1 MSNFRVNSFLQHS
14 TPEYNA
20 AHKKENSEYNAKY
33 YQAHKEK
40 WGVKDSGSSSESS
53 DSDDEDDK
61 KKKKKK
67 EENPRAYLEKLNG
80 GSKAVGKGKKSTE
93 KKSSEKTSKKKET
106 DEEKAERLQK
116 EKEEKERKAEE
127 TRKANEEYAAKLKKV
142 QEQMAERQNGV
153 KKKKVNVTKS
163 NPYVKHSYIVNPSSE
178 FYLMHHGIDNQRWGV
193 RHGPPYPLAREIS
206 SAIKKGASEGLK
218 QGKKQVKGY
227 AIQNTI
233 KPATDR
239 IQKKK
244 NPQKFDAKKIAKTS
258 AVMIGTAVATGII
271 SKLVDVGI
279 DKAAQGGKIVAGKI
293 LMNANNEG
301 LANMGVNI
309 LLDAYRTTRG

>member
-20 AHKKENSEYNAKY
+20 KHKKENSEYNAKY

-67 EENPRAYLEKLNG
+67 EENPRAYLDKLNG
-80 GSKAVGKGKKSTE
+80 GSKAISKKKEKSE
-93 KKSSEKTSKKKET
+93 KKSSEKSSKKKET
-106 DEEKAERLQK
+106 DEEKAERLRKQ
-116 EKEEKERKAEE
+116 KEEKERKAEE
-127 TRKANEEYAAKLKKV
+127 TRKANEEYAAQLKKV

-206 SAIKKGASEGLK
+206 SAIKKGASEGLS
-218 QGKKQVKGY
+218 QGGKQVKNY

-233 KPATDR
+233 RPATDR

-244 NPQKFDAKKIAKTS
+244 NPQKFDAKRIAKTS
-258 AVMIGTAVATGII
+258 AVMIGSAVAAGVL
-271 SKLVDVGI
+271 SKLVDFGI
-279 DKAAQGGKIVAGKI
+279 DKAVRGGKIAAGT
-293 LMNANNEG
+293 LLSQSSNEG
-301 LANMGVNI
+301 ISNWGVNI
-309 LLDAYRTTRG
+309 LLDAYRKN